1 MNTIRCDRELVQ
13 AGLEGDLGAFEK
25 LVERYQDVLY
35 RHALCYVH
43 RREEAQ
49 DIVQEAFLKAFQE
62 LPSLNDPAKFGGWMR
77 SAIRNSCL
85 NLMRS
90 NRRRT
95 AVREEIER
103 GRVEEKPDAP
113 WIEGIEMA
121 SVRELLSRLPEENA
135 RMFTMHYVEDQS
147 IKSIARQFARSA
159 ESVKQRLYR
168 ARHQLQKE
176 VLTMVKDSLEREKL
190 PDDFPGRVVAHL
202 LERGREDRLHMRYA
216 DARERFNEALEAAPD
231 SPEALLELGRT
242 YDPLGWPSQ
251 NEIGT
256 LERAAEVAPDSID
269 VLCEQEI
276 AYRQPGYEEE
286 HGEVSQ
292 KLLELCERRLDDD
305 SRDIRAL
312 KCRARLAI
320 GAGDF
325 AAAEQLLLVA
335 VEEGP
340 EDQEARF
347 YLAHAINRQDRY
359 EEALAGYER
368 VCAIDTQTVWAY
380 FALRQL
386 STHLAFRKRE
396 GERAVEL
403 MEEVWSLTQRPDE
416 AGNLIYFYSAT
427 GQLREAL
434 EVFSEVEEHRHP
446 PRVYVTVGIAC
457 MKGGDLVRARQMLE
471 KGIEL
476 TSDNGMRA
484 EAQLYL
490 AKVLFALGELE
501 EGKVGLEEGLK
512 LDVEGRAGLAQK
524 KESAFWGPWTKWLI
538 ETLEDLQREDRRVEP
553 LLGAVCSIQE

>member
-1 MNTIRCDRELVQ
+1 MNTVRCDRELVQ
-13 AGLEGDLGAFEK
+13 ASLKGDLGAFES

-35 RHALCYVH
+35 RHALCYVG
-43 RREEAQ
+43 REEAQ
-49 DIVQEAFLKAFQE
+49 DIVQEAFLKAFHE
-62 LPSLNDPAKFGGWMR
+62 LASLNDPAKFGGWMR

-85 NLMRS
+85 NLIRS
-90 NRRRT
+90 NRRET
-95 AVREEIER
+95 AVFEKIARE
-103 GRVEEKPDAP
+103 RVEENMDTP
-113 WIEGIEMA
+113 WSEGIEMA

-168 ARHQLQKE
+168 ARHQLQQE
-176 VLTMVKDSLEREKL
+176 VLTMVKDGLEREKL

-216 DARERFNEALEAAPD
+216 DARERFNEALEAAPGN
-231 SPEALLELGRT
+231 PEALLELGRT
-242 YDPLGWPSQ
+242 YNPLEWPSQ
-251 NEIGT
+251 KEIGT
-256 LERAAEVAPDSID
+256 LERAAKAAPDSIE

-286 HGEVSQ
+286 HGEISQ

-305 SRDIRAL
+305 SGDIRAL

-320 GAGDF
+320 GAEDF
-325 AAAEQLLLVA
+325 ATAGRWLLLA
-335 VEEGP
+335 VEEEP

-347 YLAHAINRQDRY
+347 YLAQAIHRQDRH
-359 EEALAGYER
+359 EEASAIYEK
-368 VCAIDTQTVWAY
+368 VCEIDTQTVWAY
-380 FALRQL
+380 FSLRQL
-386 STHLAFRKRE
+386 STHLAFRLGE
-396 GERAVEL
+396 GEKAVEL
-403 MEEVWSLTQRPDE
+403 MEKVWRLTQRPDE

-434 EVFSEVEEHRHP
+434 EVFSEVEEHRHH

-457 MKGGDLVRARQMLE
+457 LKGGDPVRARQMLE
-471 KGIEL
+471 KGIGL
-476 TSDNGMRA
+476 TSDDGMRA
-484 EAQLYL
+484 EAQLHL
-490 AKVLFALGELE
+490 AKVLFALGELD
-501 EGKVGLEEGLK
+501 EGKVVLEGGLK

-524 KESAFWGPWTKWLI
+524 RESAFWSPWTGWLV

-553 LLGAVCSIQE
+553 LLGAIHSIQE